1 MCGEKSSQ
9 PYTPGSHT
17 GSPPRVRGKGGAGK
31 SQCNRE
37 GITPACAGKSP
48 KPNPPAQA
56 HKDHPRVCGEKPPFV
71 NQAAVLLGSP
81 PRVRGKAL
89 HVTDCGAKPGITPAC
104 AGKSNIIPHHNILS
118 PDHPR
123 VCGEKII
130 LANSAL
136 TCMGSP
142 PRVRG
147 KVWKCGLQAPSE
159 RITPACAGKSLA

>member
-1 MCGEKSSQ
+1 MCGEKVILSKPKSKRK
-9 PYTPGSHT
+9 
-17 GSPPRVRGKGGAGK
+17 GSPPRVRGKGHPK
-31 SQCNRE
+31 RE
-37 GITPACAGKSP
+37 TFICPGITPACAGKSQTLHYQP
-48 KPNPPAQA
+48 RQAQ
-56 HKDHPRVCGEKPPFV
+56 DHPRVCGEKPPFV